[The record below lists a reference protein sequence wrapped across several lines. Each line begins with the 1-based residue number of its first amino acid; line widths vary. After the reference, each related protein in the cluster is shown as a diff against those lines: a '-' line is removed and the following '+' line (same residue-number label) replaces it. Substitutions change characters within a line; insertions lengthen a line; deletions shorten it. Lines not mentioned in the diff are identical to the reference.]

1 MHKDGTAMEGRTG
14 EIRILRK
21 LNKYEF
27 AVEIRV
33 MREGINNN
41 RWDYRNLRKHYL
53 SFLGQPILI
62 AYVGKKIGDG
72 HNMRTEIM
80 PDGGVE
86 YTFIDGTAER
96 IIGTLSDREEDFRL
110 EEADGNLWMIAKGR
124 IFRFYAREAVEKLI
138 VTGTMSVSAETE
150 VFETEQGAGDVEI
163 FTDWAGL
170 GVTILGDDVPPAIP
184 GARIKAMSL
193 RDDLEGMMIRAASMK
208 AAEDGEED
216 DPDDADDDDDGK
228 ETDESPRD
236 DQESKGVKHHM
247 NKRELALLQKQFSG
261 YTVLSASDDGMRVC
275 LASEDTCAPCG
286 YAFKDKEDMGH
297 FFPERVEKMTVNATF
312 AFDDEHQV
320 SVDVEQITD
329 GIAAK
334 LIAANAAIQEK
345 DKKIAELTAK
355 VNEMEAMEKARRIS
369 DAKKAVMNRLDMLNK
384 NRDERCAYSKAL
396 ADEVCA
402 RCESGCFNEC
412 MEDGKWCGDSVAVK
426 ELEAKCAQA
435 QEKMDSENAE
445 KAKKTVSWNAFAG
458 MGEKRDADGIDALLD
473 FATK

>member
-1 MHKDGTAMEGRTG
+1 MHKDGTAMEGITG

-124 IFRFYAREAVEKLI
+124 IFRFYAKEAVEKLI

-150 VFETEQGAGDVEI
+150 VMKTEYGADGVEI

-208 AAEDGEED
+208 AAEDGGED
-216 DPDDADDDDDGK
+216 EPDDADDEDDGK
-228 ETDESPRD
+228 EPDESPRD
-236 DQESKGVKHHM
+236 NNEKKGVKHHM

-261 YTVLSASDDGMRVC
+261 YTVLNASDDGLRVC
-275 LASEDTCAPCG
+275 LASEDTGAPCG
-286 YAFKDKEDMGH
+286 YVFRDDEDKNH
-297 FFPERVEKMTVNATF
+297 FFPERVSPMRVNATF
-312 AFDDEHQV
+312 AFDEGNEL

-329 GIAAK
+329 SISAK
-334 LIAANAAIQEK
+334 LISANAAIQEK

-355 VNEMEAMEKARRIS
+355 VADMEAMEKSRRVS
-369 DAKKAVMNRLDMLNK
+369 DAKKAVMNRLDMLNR
-384 NRDERCAYSKAL
+384 NRDERCAYSKTL

-426 ELEAKCAQA
+426 ELEAKCAQE

-445 KAKKTVSWNAFAG
+445 KAKKAVSWNAFAG
-458 MGEKRDADGIDALLD
+458 MGDKKDADGIDALLA